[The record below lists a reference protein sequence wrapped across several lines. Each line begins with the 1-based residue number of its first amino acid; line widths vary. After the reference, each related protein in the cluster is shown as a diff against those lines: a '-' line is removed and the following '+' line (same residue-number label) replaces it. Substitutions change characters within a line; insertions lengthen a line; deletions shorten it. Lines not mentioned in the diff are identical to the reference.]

1 MRILRLRE
9 LRESAGYTQEY
20 VARHV
25 GVGRCAVAQWELG
38 NKQPRADRLPKLAAL
53 FHCSIDALYAGREA
67 S

>member
-1 MRILRLRE
+1 MNILRLRE

-20 VARHV
+20 VAKRV
-25 GVGRCAVAQWELG
+25 GVARCTVAQWELG
-38 NKQPRADRLPKLAAL
+38 NKKPMAAKLPKLAAV